1 MTAPTAEQFLTNSGK
16 PAKLERIGEYVQ
28 GDIIDD
34 PQMMQQRDYE
44 TENLTFYADG
54 APAMQLVIR
63 LQTEQR
69 DPDKPDDDGVRTI
82 YVKGQLKTAVIA
94 AMRGLDHN
102 VPRKGG
108 VMRVTLTGLE
118 PVKLKNGKPGNDK
131 KIHEVKYRAPAAAQ
145 ADAYLSEPSP
155 AAAGDTSRNIVSPA
169 PQWPACPPGVD
180 PPQWQAM
187 NGGQRA
193 QMYQAFGYPVPQA
206 TALPRGHGL
215 GGGGFDDEPPF

>member
-16 PAKLERIGEYVQ
+16 SAKLERIGDYVQ

-44 TENLTFYADG
+44 TGDPVFYADG
-54 APAMQLVIR
+54 APAMQMVIR

-69 DPDKPDDDGVRTI
+69 DPAEPDDDGVRAI
-82 YVKGQLKTAVIA
+82 YVRGQLKTAVVA

-108 VMRVTLTGLE
+108 LMRVSLIDLE

-131 KIHEVKYRAPAAAQ
+131 KIHAVKYRAPAAVQ
-145 ADAYLSEPSP
+145 ADAYLSGPSP
-155 AAAGDTSRNIVSPA
+155 AATGDTSRNIVSPA
-169 PQWPACPPGVD
+169 PEWPACPPGVD
-180 PPQWQAM
+180 AAQWQAM

-206 TALPRGHGL
+206 AGTPAAGRAYQE
-215 GGGGFDDEPPF
+215 EPPF